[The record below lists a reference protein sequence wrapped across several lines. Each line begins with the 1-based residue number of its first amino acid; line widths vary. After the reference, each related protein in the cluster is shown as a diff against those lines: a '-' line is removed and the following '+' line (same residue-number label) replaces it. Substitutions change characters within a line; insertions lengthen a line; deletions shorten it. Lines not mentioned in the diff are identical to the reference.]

1 MPPISTAVA
10 GDRMPAKN
18 AACAAII
25 GVLFACAGVRIRTS
39 VMAVTVGAIVLGMV
53 VIGTRDSGAGA
64 RMRPRQRGRDNAGEL
79 GD

>member
-1 MPPISTAVA
+1 MQ
-10 GDRMPAKN
+10 
-18 AACAAII
+18 CAAII
-25 GVLFACAGVRIRTS
+25 GVVFACAGVRIRTS

-53 VIGTRDSGAGA
+53 VIGMRDSGAGG